1 MAVPVL
7 VSVRTCW
14 ILSFLSIFPPLISV
28 SIALLINF
36 GALITTGTFGL
47 PHMAHSKLFPTFA
60 VVEIEVP
67 GSTDVSA
74 WTRYTIVTVAQI
86 AIFIPESERYHAPFV
101 QPVLVERSVD
111 PGGVEF
117 ITNPVNHDGISS
129 VTGIAVSA
137 TFPVLV
143 SEMVYS
149 KISPII
155 PSQPFTS
162 ITLIVSSRSGIL
174 RIKAVVLLASI

>member
-1 MAVPVL
+1 M
-7 VSVRTCW
+7 
-14 ILSFLSIFPPLISV
+14 
-28 SIALLINF
+28 
-36 GALITTGTFGL
+36 
-47 PHMAHSKLFPTFA
+47 
-60 VVEIEVP
+60 
-67 GSTDVSA
+67 
-74 WTRYTIVTVAQI
+74 
-86 AIFIPESERYHAPFV
+86 
-101 QPVLVERSVD
+101 VERSVD
-111 PGGVEF
+111 PGGVEI